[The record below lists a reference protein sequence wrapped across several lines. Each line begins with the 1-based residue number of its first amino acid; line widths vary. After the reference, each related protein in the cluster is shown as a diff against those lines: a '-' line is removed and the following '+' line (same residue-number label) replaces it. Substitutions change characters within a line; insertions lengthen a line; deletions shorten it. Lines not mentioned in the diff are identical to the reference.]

1 MQPDETRAEI
11 ARRRLAQLVETFDAR
26 LPPDG
31 ATKDAEPE
39 PAHEPAARSHEPE
52 GGVPAGHRVARRVP
66 RRIGPVHVRAVAAV
80 IAVVALLVGWQVVS
94 GRPSA
99 APAGGSPGLAIDAG
113 PSSASDGASDGAADD
128 GADTAAG
135 EELVIDVVGH
145 VHRPGIVILPPGSRV
160 HEAIEAAGG
169 LTGPVDTTALN
180 MARKLTDGEQIL
192 VGITPVVPAGG
203 GTHPDGS
210 GAPAGGL
217 VNLNTATEAEL
228 DDLPGVGP
236 VTAAS
241 ILEWRQENG
250 QFSSVDDLL
259 EVRGIGEAT
268 LEDLRDHVTV

>member
-26 LPPDG
+26 LPPDDVG
-31 ATKDAEPE
+31 RHDDGPETEGPSGRPRAPE
-39 PAHEPAARSHEPE
+39 PAA
-52 GGVPAGHRVARRVP
+52 PAGHRLAKRVP
-66 RRIGPVHVRAVAAV
+66 RRIGPVHVRVVAAVAA
-80 IAVVALLVGWQVVS
+80 IVALLVGWQVVA
-94 GRPSA
+94 GRPST
-99 APAGGSPGLAIDAG
+99 APAGGSLGLAIDAG
-113 PSSASDGASDGAADD
+113 PSRPPTDGATGGA
-128 GADTAAG
+128 GSDTAAG

-145 VHRPGIVILPPGSRV
+145 VHRPGIVTLPPGSRV

-192 VGITPVVPAGG
+192 VGIAPVAPAGG
-203 GTHPDGS
+203 GAGPGGS
-210 GAPAGGL
+210 GPPAAGGL
-217 VNLNTATEAEL
+217 VNLNTATEAAL

-241 ILEWRQENG
+241 ILEWRDEHG
-250 QFSSVDDLL
+250 PFSSVDDLL

-268 LEDLRDHVTV
+268 LDDLRDRVTV

>member
-1 MQPDETRAEI
+1 M
-11 ARRRLAQLVETFDAR
+11 
-26 LPPDG
+26 
-31 ATKDAEPE
+31 
-39 PAHEPAARSHEPE
+39 
-52 GGVPAGHRVARRVP
+52 
-66 RRIGPVHVRAVAAV
+66 HVRAVAAV
-80 IAVVALLVGWQVVS
+80 IAVVVLLIGWQVVS

-113 PSSASDGASDGAADD
+113 PSSASTA

-192 VGITPVVPAGG
+192 VGIAPVAPAGG
-203 GTHPDGS
+203 GANPDAS

-217 VNLNTATEAEL
+217 INLNTATEAEL

>member
-1 MQPDETRAEI
+1 
-11 ARRRLAQLVETFDAR
+11 
-26 LPPDG
+26 
-31 ATKDAEPE
+31 
-39 PAHEPAARSHEPE
+39 
-52 GGVPAGHRVARRVP
+52 
-66 RRIGPVHVRAVAAV
+66 V
-80 IAVVALLVGWQVVS
+80 IAVVVLLIGWQVVS

-113 PSSASDGASDGAADD
+113 PSSQSPDTAGGSDTD
-128 GADTAAG
+128 AAG
-135 EELVIDVVGH
+135 EALVIDVVGH

-192 VGITPVVPAGG
+192 VGIAPVAPAGG
-203 GTHPDGS
+203 GANPDGS

-217 VNLNTATEAEL
+217 INLNTATEAEL

-268 LEDLRDHVTV
+268 LEDLRDHATV